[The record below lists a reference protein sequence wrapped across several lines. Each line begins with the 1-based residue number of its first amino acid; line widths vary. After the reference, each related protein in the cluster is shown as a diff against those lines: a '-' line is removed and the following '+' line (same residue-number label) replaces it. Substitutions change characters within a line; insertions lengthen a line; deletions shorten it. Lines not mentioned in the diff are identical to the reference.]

1 MLIQSAE
8 ESYEKGLRALGQ
20 GKAKTALAM
29 LEAALEIERR
39 RGNGPPQARYLSYY
53 GLCLAMVRNE
63 VREGLRYCRE
73 AITLESYNSTLRCN
87 LGRVLLKAGRRR
99 EAHRC
104 FVRGLQLE
112 PGHAATCREL
122 TQMGLRRK
130 PFLPFLA
137 RSHPL
142 NVFIGR
148 LRQSA

>member
-1 MLIQSAE
+1 VLIQSAE

-104 FVRGLQLE
+104 FVRGLRLE

-122 TQMGLRRK
+122 TQMGIRRK
-130 PFLPFLA
+130 PFLPFLS
-137 RSHPL
+137 RGHPI

-148 LRQSA
+148 LGRSA